1 MLPLLWGRSGSCVM
15 DLGEKGLLRSPSD
28 QTLVRRAAS
37 PEVIQSLLHKCPLQ
51 AVQERGAVPVLCQTL
66 GR

>member
-37 PEVIQSLLHKCPLQ
+37 PEVIQSLLHKCPPQ